1 MPEIKSNVQSFIVSF
16 LEICFIC
23 FQGRKRKRM
32 MIVKNNRYI
41 PKIEAGASDHL
52 TRMDEKEMATTPIN
66 NGIVGETGNL
76 FSVI

>member
-1 MPEIKSNVQSFIVSF
+1 
-16 LEICFIC
+16 
-23 FQGRKRKRM
+23 M

-76 FSVI
+76 LSVI

>member
-1 MPEIKSNVQSFIVSF
+1 MNNSVQSFTVIF

-23 FQGRKRKRM
+23 FQGKKGKRI

-52 TRMDEKEMATTPIN
+52 TRIDEKEIATTPIIN
-66 NGIVGETGNL
+66 SIVGETGNL
-76 FSVI
+76 FSFI